1 MEERHVP
8 LSTVAG
14 RLGVSERTVR
24 RWIQAGKLKATRP
37 GRDYRI
43 SESAVKALIE
53 EGEVSP
59 KAESS
64 SPEPSL
70 FNGTDDEQS
79 SVIADYERLIREHR
93 IAWRDALEAL
103 AAPWADRIAAGAFDR
118 SMVEQFFTDVAAIS
132 QSVSRALRATVEEET
147 TVRRKYKA
155 APTADDVN
163 EMWATAI
170 SPAGARLL
178 EVSEQVYAAA
188 LERFSESELE
198 MVRRKRDEARR
209 AFANAA

>member
-24 RWIQAGKLKATRP
+24 RWIQSGKLKATRP

-59 KAESS
+59 KVESS

-70 FNGTDDEQS
+70 FNGIDDERRED
-79 SVIADYERLIREHR
+79 VYTPWLEFANRYADRWEQR
-93 IAWRDALEAL
+93 IAE
-103 AAPWADRIAAGAFDR
+103 GAFDVGAVYEFIGTLEDLGPVLSR
-118 SMVEQFFTDVAAIS
+118 LGLQEKQEQPEFPGTYGPIMGEAIERLMS
-132 QSVSRALRATVEEET
+132 LLTPLA
-147 TVRRKYKA
+147 KA
-155 APTADDVN
+155 GHAQ
-163 EMWATAI
+163 
-170 SPAGARLL
+170 L
-178 EVSEQVYAAA
+178 ED
-188 LERFSESELE
+188 SELAQL
-198 MVRRKRDEARR
+198 RRKRESLEQWGR
-209 AFANAA
+209 AASG